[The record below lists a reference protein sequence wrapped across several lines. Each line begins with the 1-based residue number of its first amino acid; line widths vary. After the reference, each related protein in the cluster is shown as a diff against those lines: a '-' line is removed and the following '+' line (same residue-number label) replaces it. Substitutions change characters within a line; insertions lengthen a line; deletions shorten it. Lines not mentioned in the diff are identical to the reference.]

1 MASVRKTTATLAPR
15 EITSDDVLDVLNEL
29 QRLERDEGQHLTMLD
44 GRDSGN
50 DQAKTS

>member
-15 EITSDDVLDVLNEL
+15 EITSDDVLNEL